1 MFRERTSMGKN
12 SLQINALQNLADMCE
27 RELTKTQTQDKQEK
41 IVNLLE
47 ISDAVIGTLEKKD
60 KEAKEKKK
68 D

>member
-1 MFRERTSMGKN
+1 MAKN

-27 RELTKTQTQDKQEK
+27 RELTKTQTKEKQEK

-47 ISDAVIGTLEKKD
+47 IIDSVIGTLGKRSNE
-60 KEAKEKKK
+60 EEEKKK

>member
-1 MFRERTSMGKN
+1 MGKN

-27 RELTKTQTQDKQEK
+27 RELTKTQTEENQKK

-47 ISDAVIGTLEKKD
+47 IIDSVIGTLEKRD
-60 KEAKEKKK
+60 NEAQEKKK

>member
-1 MFRERTSMGKN
+1 MAKN

-27 RELTKTQTQDKQEK
+27 RELTKTQTKEKQEK

-47 ISDAVIGTLEKKD
+47 IIDSVIGTLGKRNNEK
-60 KEAKEKKK
+60 EEKKK

>member
-1 MFRERTSMGKN
+1 MFTERTRMGKN

-47 ISDAVIGTLEKKD
+47 IIDSVIGTLEKKD
-60 KEAKEKKK
+60 NEAQEKKK